1 MQTSSF
7 LGTAIVIITL
17 ALIFY
22 SIGTWAERLQRVL
35 KGWHIVFFLLGLIAD
50 TTGTGIMSAMVRDS
64 GESNFWHAF
73 TGLAAII
80 LMAFH
85 ALWAIRTYWKG
96 SEKAKQN
103 FSRFSI
109 LVWAFWLIPYIL
121 GIFLGAAH

>member
-1 MQTSSF
+1 MQTPPF

-17 ALIFY
+17 ALVFY
-22 SIGTWAERLQRVL
+22 SIGTWAERIQHKL
-35 KGWHIVFFLLGLIAD
+35 KGWHLVFFLLGLAAD
-50 TTGTGIMSAMVRDS
+50 TIGTGIMSTMVQDS
-64 GESNFWHAF
+64 GQSDFWHAA

-80 LMAFH
+80 LMALH
-85 ALWAIRTYWKG
+85 AVWAVGTYWKG
-96 SEKAKQN
+96 SEKAKQH